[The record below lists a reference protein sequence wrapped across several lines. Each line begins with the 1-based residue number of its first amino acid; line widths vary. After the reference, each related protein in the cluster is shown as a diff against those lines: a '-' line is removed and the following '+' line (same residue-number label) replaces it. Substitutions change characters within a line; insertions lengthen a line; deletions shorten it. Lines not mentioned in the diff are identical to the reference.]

1 MCKMVLRPSSVVVLV
16 PTCQGLDAG
25 AFKQPGRAVLIVPLV
40 NIPAVVDRVA
50 TILLLLL
57 LLDLHVV
64 VIGGYGRHPDPSTVT
79 RRPLHM
85 KPCGHRGHVF
95 RKIIRRLMVLHKSV
109 NGVLSQAYIHCFSH
123 YILTLVFNL
132 KAFKNI
138 VSFNADMALVIEIL
152 TNQKLSRHPL
162 MFQASCVNL

>member
-64 VIGGYGRHPDPSTVT
+64 VIGGYRCHPDPSTVT
-79 RRPLHM
+79 LPHI
-85 KPCGHRGHVF
+85 GH
-95 RKIIRRLMVLHKSV
+95 
-109 NGVLSQAYIHCFSH
+109 FS
-123 YILTLVFNL
+123 
-132 KAFKNI
+132 
-138 VSFNADMALVIEIL
+138 
-152 TNQKLSRHPL
+152 
-162 MFQASCVNL
+162 